1 MPGVHCNCTC
11 FFTLNIGMR
20 NLAGKCGITDFI
32 LNLLIQ
38 KGIDNRDAS
47 QPVVFLMSMLF
58 FWILPQL
65 TDILFHFLFLFL
77 GVPTLWLF
85 TGKLLIKFSLVF
97 FYRFCKIFIS
107 FKNTFLRE
115 IKLWVLSLYT
125 DLIGRLG
132 VSYKSEGS
140 KGVCRVSGVI
150 TVSRLATKLS
160 GTEDVQFSTW
170 VFLTKLQVSSKSLS
184 SCASFCFIL

>member
-1 MPGVHCNCTC
+1 MSRATVLVFSRWISEWETLLVNAVLPISFWTFWFRRKSIIASFSASC
-11 FFTLNIGMR
+11 FSGLD
-20 NLAGKCGITDFI
+20 A
-32 LNLLIQ
+32 LLLHNSTTNWYSLSLSFSFSRGTYTVIVYWQ
-38 KGIDNRDAS
+38 VIDK
-47 QPVVFLMSMLF
+47 
-58 FWILPQL
+58 ILP
-65 TDILFHFLFLFL
+65 H
-77 GVPTLWLF
+77 
-85 TGKLLIKFSLVF
+85 F